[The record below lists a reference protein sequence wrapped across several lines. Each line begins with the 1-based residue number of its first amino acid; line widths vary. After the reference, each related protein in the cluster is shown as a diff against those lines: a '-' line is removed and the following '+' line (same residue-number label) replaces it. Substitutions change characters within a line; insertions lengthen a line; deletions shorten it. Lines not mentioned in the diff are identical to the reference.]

1 MQANKRPDADLSN
14 VRSLLLGND
23 NEVVL
28 KSVEKNARQIVS
40 DVVTEAIYDRE
51 RRDGSLARTITPMI
65 ESSIQQSIDNNK
77 SKFIDYLYP
86 IMGGLVRKS
95 VAVFFDGFVEKLNY
109 LIEYGLTIKGIKWR
123 LEARAA
129 GIPFPQYLLLK
140 TFKYRVEQVFL
151 IHKETGALIC
161 SIQSPGCEYNEPSL
175 VASMLTAINDFV
187 IDSFNSPQAEGLQS
201 IQSDNLS
208 ILISSSDKIII
219 AVAATGTAPS
229 HLKTKMDKS
238 LEEIHNLY
246 SEALHRY
253 DGDNSELI
261 NAENHLQRCMVS
273 EIDNNVKRGSRKVSA
288 YLILG
293 SLLLLLVAFAAHYWW
308 QEAHYINKINQ
319 LDNEPGVELL
329 SAEHVGWNSFAITL
343 LKDEQSRPM
352 AELLSRAQLKDI
364 HVEVKEKAYFST
376 DERILSKKVAQ
387 LLADQPAIKF
397 TLKENVVSLSGNA
410 QSESITSIAHRV
422 LTVPGINKVDS
433 TQLKNATPLLLSP
446 LAKKQLLQRKLA
458 SLATYSLTFEVA
470 SLTLEPS
477 SKLLLDDIA
486 ADMKLIFE
494 AAKQQD
500 ISIGIIISGFTDNTG
515 NKTNN
520 VLLSDERAQLIKS
533 ELINRGVNKSI
544 LHAVGIGE
552 LSIPDIAE
560 QSRKVIFSSIQL
572 PSPKAKDLQ

>member
-1 MQANKRPDADLSN
+1 MQANKKPDADLSN
-14 VRSLLLGND
+14 VRSLLLGDD

-77 SKFIDYLYP
+77 SKFVDYLYP

-187 IDSFNSPQAEGLQS
+187 IDSFNSPHAEGLQS
-201 IQSDNLS
+201 IQSDSLT
-208 ILISSSDKIII
+208 ILMTGSDKVVI
-219 AVAATGTAPS
+219 AVAATGTIPS
-229 HLKTKMDKS
+229 DLKTKMDKS

-246 SEALHRY
+246 SEALHRF
-253 DGDNSELI
+253 DGDGSELV

-273 EIDNNVKRGSRKVSA
+273 EVDNSIKQGSKKFSV
-288 YLILG
+288 YLIL
-293 SLLLLLVAFAAHYWW
+293 STLLLLFIASTIHYWW
-308 QEAHYINKINQ
+308 QETHYINKINQ

-329 SAEHVGWNSFAITL
+329 SAEHVGWNSFAVTV
-343 LKDEQSRPM
+343 LKDEQSRSI
-352 AELLSRAQLKDI
+352 AELIKHAQLEDVHI
-364 HVEVKEKAYFST
+364 DVKEKSYFST
-376 DERILSKKVAQ
+376 DEFILNKKVAQ
-387 LLADQPAIKF
+387 LLTDQPAVKF
-397 TLKENVVSLSGNA
+397 TLSDGVVSLSGNV
-410 QSESITSIAHRV
+410 QSQSISSISHR
-422 LTVPGINKVDS
+422 LMTVPGINRVD
-433 TQLKNATPLLLSP
+433 TVLLRKEINVLLPS
-446 LAKKQLLQRKLA
+446 LAQEQLLQSKLA
-458 SLATYSLTFEVA
+458 NLATYSLTFDVA
-470 SLTLEPS
+470 SLTLEHS
-477 SKLLLDDIA
+477 SKLLLDEVADDI
-486 ADMKLIFE
+486 KLILVIAE
-494 AAKQQD
+494 QQGVD
-500 ISIGIIISGFTDNTG
+500 VGIIISGFTDNTG

-520 VLLSDERAQLIKS
+520 AQLSEDRAQLIKR
-533 ELINRGVNKSI
+533 ELINRGVDGKA

-552 LSIPDIAE
+552 LSIPQIAA

-572 PSPKAKDLQ
+572 PSQKAKDLQ